1 MYNYTFEFILPS
13 DIPSSI
19 EGTHGHIKYSVR
31 VILEVPGWLNTKD
44 FYKEFTLIKALN
56 LNEIP
61 HLRVTH
67 PIYLFNKLKINDLF
81 LFHSNR

>member
-1 MYNYTFEFILPS
+1 MLPS

-19 EGTHGHIKYSVR
+19 ERTRGHIKYSVR

-61 HLRVTH
+61 HLRVRH
-67 PIYLFNKLKINDLF
+67 PIYSFNELKINDLF
-81 LFHSNR
+81 LFYSDR

>member
-1 MYNYTFEFILPS
+1 MLPS

-31 VILEVPGWLNTKD
+31 DLLDLPGWLNTKEFNVD
-44 FYKEFTLIKALN
+44 FTLIKALN

-67 PIYLFNKLKINDLF
+67 PIYSFKELK
-81 LFHSNR
+81 